1 MQRSAYRP
9 LLSDKH
15 PGATSFG
22 QGVGKIRPASICC
35 TALVVSLVASV
46 VGCAKPQA
54 AAPAAPPVPVVVGKV
69 LQKSMPVEVRA
80 VGNVEA
86 YSNVSLKAQVTG
98 IVQSVHFR
106 EGQDVRKGQLL
117 FEIDKR
123 PFEVALQQAE
133 AALERDK
140 AKAQNVRMQ
149 AGRYAQ
155 LFEQGIVPRDQYDTI
170 RAEADSQEAALR
182 ADKATIDNAKLNLT
196 YCEIT
201 SPIDGR
207 TGSVLVYPGN
217 LVKANDLPIL
227 VVINQLSPIYVN
239 FAVPEQNLP
248 AVKQYMGA
256 GQLRVTAQISD
267 ETAAFDTGK
276 LTFIDNT
283 VDASTG
289 TIHMKATFS
298 NERRKLWPG
307 QFVTVVMRL
316 TSEANAVVTPAPA
329 IGVGQN
335 GQFVYVVG
343 SDNAAQL
350 RPVTTGRTVGNETI
364 VTSGLRPGET
374 VVVDG
379 QLRLSPGAKVEIKNA
394 PVSQQVPPGSGAP
407 SPQASPQGRP

>member
-1 MQRSAYRP
+1 MRNDRVPRAINKERSVFIS
-9 LLSDKH
+9 LTILI
-15 PGATSFG
+15 
-22 QGVGKIRPASICC
+22 VSI
-35 TALVVSLVASV
+35 AAGIA
-46 VGCAKPQA
+46 GCAKPQA
-54 AAPAAPPVPVVVGKV
+54 AAPASAPVPVVVGKV
-69 LQKSMPVEVRA
+69 VQKSMPVEVRA

-98 IVQSVHFR
+98 IVKTVHFR

-140 AKAQNVRMQ
+140 AKAQNARLQ

-155 LFEQGIVPRDQYDTI
+155 LFEQGIVPRDQYETI

-182 ADKATIDNAKLNLT
+182 ADKATIDNAKLNLK

-201 SPIDGR
+201 SPTDGR

-239 FAVPEQNLP
+239 FAVPQQNLP

-256 GQLRVTAQISD
+256 GQLRVTAQIS
-267 ETAAFDTGK
+267 EEPPTFDTGK

-316 TSEANAVVTPAPA
+316 TSEANSVVAPAPA
-329 IGVGQN
+329 IGVGQS
-335 GQFVYVVG
+335 GQYVYVVG
-343 SDNAAQL
+343 TDNTAQS

-364 VTSGLRPGET
+364 VTSGLQPGET

-379 QLRLSPGAKVEIKNA
+379 QLRLSPGAKVEIKSA
-394 PVSQQVPPGSGAP
+394 PGSQQGNPQGSPAAG
-407 SPQASPQGRP
+407 SKASPQGRP

>member
-1 MQRSAYRP
+1 LRNDCAPRNDAAARKRAAF
-9 LLSDKH
+9 L
-15 PGATSFG
+15 AVTS
-22 QGVGKIRPASICC
+22 
-35 TALVVSLVASV
+35 LVVVIVAGLI
-46 VGCAKPQA
+46 GCAKPQA
-54 AAPAAPPVPVVVGKV
+54 AAPASPPVPVVVGKV
-69 LQKSMPVEVRA
+69 VQKSMPIEVRA

-98 IVQSVHFR
+98 IVKSVHFR
-106 EGQDVRKGQLL
+106 EGQDVRKGELL

-140 AKAQNVRMQ
+140 AKAQNARLQ

-182 ADKATIDNAKLNLT
+182 ADIATIDNAKLNLQ
-196 YCEIT
+196 YCEIP

-217 LVKANDLPIL
+217 LVKANDVPIL
-227 VVINQLSPIYVN
+227 VVINQVTPIYVN
-239 FAVPEQNLP
+239 FAVPEQHLP
-248 AVKQYMGA
+248 VVKQYMAA
-256 GQLRVTAQISD
+256 GQLRVAAQVTD
-267 ETAAFDTGK
+267 EPGAVETGS

-283 VDASTG
+283 VDTSTG
-289 TIHMKATFS
+289 TIRMKGTFA

-316 TSEANAVVTPAPA
+316 TSEPNAVVVPAPA
-329 IGVGQN
+329 INVGQN

-343 SDNAAQL
+343 TDNTAQS
-350 RPVTTGRTVGNETI
+350 RAVTTGRTVGNETI
-364 VTSGLRPGET
+364 ATSGVQPGET

-379 QLRLSPGAKVEIKNA
+379 QLRLSPGAKVEIKN
-394 PVSQQVPPGSGAP
+394 
-407 SPQASPQGRP
+407 PQASPPASQQASPQARP